1 MKVLLCHCY
10 YQQRGGE
17 DESFDAEARLLEE
30 QGHEVVRFT
39 RQNDAVYGMGR
50 WQLLRDTFWS
60 RSVFRDV
67 RALIRR
73 VQPEVMHCTNT
84 FPLISPAAYRA
95 AQAEGVP
102 VVQALRNYRLLCPG
116 ALFLRNGRVCEDCL
130 GKRLAWPGVRHAC
143 YRKSRG
149 GSAVV
154 AALVGAHHVLG
165 TWARAVTLFFTP
177 SAFARQKFLQA
188 GFPAAH
194 IAVKPNFVAPDPG
207 VGPGTGGYAVFV
219 GRLAPEKGITTLLA
233 AWARLRGRL
242 NLKVIGDGPLS
253 GQVREAIRPG
263 SGIEWLGRRPLAEVL
278 HLLGDAA
285 FLVMPSVWY
294 ETFGRTIIEAFA
306 RGTPVIASRL
316 GAMAELVDDGRTG
329 LLVEA
334 GDPIDLEAKV
344 RQLLDDSQALARMRR
359 EARAVYE
366 RQYTAE
372 VNHHLL
378 LDLYTRALALN
389 GARQPTRTTNPVPL
403 LESHSS

>member
-1 MKVLLCHCY
+1 
-10 YQQRGGE
+10 
-17 DESFDAEARLLEE
+17 
-30 QGHEVVRFT
+30 
-39 RQNDAVYGMGR
+39 
-50 WQLLRDTFWS
+50 
-60 RSVFRDV
+60 
-67 RALIRR
+67 
-73 VQPEVMHCTNT
+73 
-84 FPLISPAAYRA
+84 
-95 AQAEGVP
+95 
-102 VVQALRNYRLLCPG
+102 
-116 ALFLRNGRVCEDCL
+116 
-130 GKRLAWPGVRHAC
+130 
-143 YRKSRG
+143 
-149 GSAVV
+149 
-154 AALVGAHHVLG
+154 
-165 TWARAVTLFFTP
+165 
-177 SAFARQKFLQA
+177 
-188 GFPAAH
+188 
-194 IAVKPNFVAPDPG
+194 
-207 VGPGTGGYAVFV
+207 VFV

>member
-1 MKVLLCHCY
+1 MKGLLCHCY